1 MNSGGYIY
9 QDAKS
14 RGIYLAL
21 FTDPKGDSCFNIYEI
36 SWIKMKKVNF
46 CKLKTSL
53 SRNFVYNL
61 QTFRGFCQVHFT
73 ILLQIQHEN
82 NFLPTSKHQ
91 QAIVCRFLGVCL
103 YECFIYRSNF
113 VFRKCHEARRHL
125 DSVGKM
131 VNSQGYSELRKPI
144 KTREKCYSL
153 IWSILIWDIHGLRW
167 KLGLGLEV
175 GLGQGLGLGLLHQ
188 FYLKVRVRVSH
199 VIKI

>member
-1 MNSGGYIY
+1 
-9 QDAKS
+9 
-14 RGIYLAL
+14 
-21 FTDPKGDSCFNIYEI
+21 
-36 SWIKMKKVNF
+36 MKKVNF

-53 SRNFVYNL
+53 SRNVVYKL
-61 QTFRGFCQVHFT
+61 QTFRGLYQVTPFYDFVNSAK
-73 ILLQIQHEN
+73 N
-82 NFLPTSKHQ
+82 NFLPTSKHR
-91 QAIVCRFLGVCL
+91 QAKVCRFLGVCL

-125 DSVGKM
+125 GSGRKM
-131 VNSQGYSELRKPI
+131 VNSQGYYELRKPI

-188 FYLKVRVRVSH
+188 FYLKVRVSH
-199 VIKI
+199 VIKISV